1 MTTDDMSLL
10 RDYAAGRSEAAFEEL
25 VARHLNMVYS
35 AALRRV
41 GHPQLAEEVTQAV
54 FIILARKAMPPM
66 LPRRSPR
73 SSDAWKV
80 ALIVLAGF
88 LAAWSV
94 ANAALALRLI

>member
-1 MTTDDMSLL
+1 MILSDVLTVIFPFTAPLPAVLAS
-10 RDYAAGRSEAAFEEL
+10 AIGIV
-25 VARHLNMVYS
+25 VAV
-35 AALRRV
+35 
-41 GHPQLAEEVTQAV
+41 
-54 FIILARKAMPPM
+54 ILARKAMPPM

-73 SSDAWKV
+73 SSDAWKL

>member
-1 MTTDDMSLL
+1 MTLSDTLMTIFPFTTPLQ
-10 RDYAAGRSEAAFEEL
+10 AGVASAIGILIAVVL
-25 VARHLNMVYS
+25 V
-35 AALRRV
+35 
-41 GHPQLAEEVTQAV
+41 
-54 FIILARKAMPPM
+54 RKAMPPL

-73 SSDAWKV
+73 SSDAWKI

>member
-1 MTTDDMSLL
+1 MTLSDVLTVIFPFTALL
-10 RDYAAGRSEAAFEEL
+10 PAVVASAIGIVVAVIL
-25 VARHLNMVYS
+25 V
-35 AALRRV
+35 
-41 GHPQLAEEVTQAV
+41 
-54 FIILARKAMPPM
+54 RKAMPPM

-73 SSDAWKV
+73 SSDAWKL

>member
-1 MTTDDMSLL
+1 MTLSDVL
-10 RDYAAGRSEAAFEEL
+10 AAIFPFATPRQ
-25 VARHLNMVYS
+25 
-35 AALRRV
+35 AALASAI
-41 GHPQLAEEVTQAV
+41 G
-54 FIILARKAMPPM
+54 ILIAAILVRKAMPPM

>member
-1 MTTDDMSLL
+1 MTLSDVLTVIFPFTSPVQ
-10 RDYAAGRSEAAFEEL
+10 AA
-25 VARHLNMVYS
+25 VAS
-35 AALRRV
+35 AIGIVIA
-41 GHPQLAEEVTQAV
+41 
-54 FIILARKAMPPM
+54 IILARKAMPPM

>member
-1 MTTDDMSLL
+1 MTLSDILMAIFPFTTPLQ
-10 RDYAAGRSEAAFEEL
+10 AAVASGSGILIAVVL
-25 VARHLNMVYS
+25 VWKS
-35 AALRRV
+35 
-41 GHPQLAEEVTQAV
+41 
-54 FIILARKAMPPM
+54 MPPM
-66 LPRRSPR
+66 LPHRSPR

>member
-1 MTTDDMSLL
+1 MTLSDVLTVIFPF
-10 RDYAAGRSEAAFEEL
+10 AAPLPAVVASAIGIIVAVIL
-25 VARHLNMVYS
+25 V
-35 AALRRV
+35 
-41 GHPQLAEEVTQAV
+41 
-54 FIILARKAMPPM
+54 RKAMPPM

-73 SSDAWKV
+73 SSDAWKL

>member
-1 MTTDDMSLL
+1 MTLSDILMTIFPFTTPVQ
-10 RDYAAGRSEAAFEEL
+10 AGIASAIGILIAVVL
-25 VARHLNMVYS
+25 V
-35 AALRRV
+35 
-41 GHPQLAEEVTQAV
+41 
-54 FIILARKAMPPM
+54 RKAMPPL

-73 SSDAWKV
+73 SSDAWKI

>member
-1 MTTDDMSLL
+1 MTLSDVL
-10 RDYAAGRSEAAFEEL
+10 
-25 VARHLNMVYS
+25 MVVFPFTTPLP
-35 AALRRV
+35 AALASA
-41 GHPQLAEEVTQAV
+41 GGILIAV
-54 FIILARKAMPPM
+54 ILVRNAMPPM

>member
-1 MTTDDMSLL
+1 MTLSDVLMVIFPFTNPLP
-10 RDYAAGRSEAAFEEL
+10 AAVASASGIVIAVIL
-25 VARHLNMVYS
+25 V
-35 AALRRV
+35 
-41 GHPQLAEEVTQAV
+41 
-54 FIILARKAMPPM
+54 RKAMPPM

-73 SSDAWKV
+73 SSDVWKV

>member
-1 MTTDDMSLL
+1 MTLSDVLIVIFPFTTPLP
-10 RDYAAGRSEAAFEEL
+10 AAVASTSGILIAVIL
-25 VARHLNMVYS
+25 V
-35 AALRRV
+35 
-41 GHPQLAEEVTQAV
+41 
-54 FIILARKAMPPM
+54 RKAMPPM

-80 ALIVLAGF
+80 VLIILAGF

>member
-1 MTTDDMSLL
+1 MTLSDVLTVIFPFTAPLP
-10 RDYAAGRSEAAFEEL
+10 AV
-25 VARHLNMVYS
+25 VAS
-35 AALRRV
+35 AIGIV
-41 GHPQLAEEVTQAV
+41 VAV
-54 FIILARKAMPPM
+54 ILARKAMPPM

-73 SSDAWKV
+73 SSDAWKL

>member
-1 MTTDDMSLL
+1 MTLSDVLMVIFPFTTPLQ
-10 RDYAAGRSEAAFEEL
+10 AAIASASGILIAVVL
-25 VARHLNMVYS
+25 V
-35 AALRRV
+35 
-41 GHPQLAEEVTQAV
+41 
-54 FIILARKAMPPM
+54 RKAMPPM

-80 ALIVLAGF
+80 LLIVLAGF